1 MSLLVCDDFFCMN
14 HIKIQNDLQ
23 KASNKESRS
32 FASYFANHRA
42 QLTEQ
47 ILALASSKGRLCLLG
62 AGNCLDVD
70 LARLAEKFDE
80 VHLVDIDQDAV
91 RFAKSRLTPLLAA
104 KLFLHAPLDL
114 SGLNSCIS
122 DWRDMKT
129 TPEAFI
135 SFPNDTSAT
144 ISRLLPGPFDTVVSC
159 CLVSQILLTFRLALG
174 EQHRLFQAGLITLLV
189 THLKVMRELIHNQG
203 QVLLVTDVS
212 SNQICTQQELNEIE
226 KNSFVHAEQ
235 LLDDLARKNKLFN
248 YLDPKLLT
256 TLVQQDPSLSESS
269 ELSPPQKIWL
279 WRNGPQRTFLVYA
292 CLLTPRS

>member
-1 MSLLVCDDFFCMN
+1 MN
-14 HIKIQNDLQ
+14 QIKIQNDLQ

-70 LARLAEKFDE
+70 LARLAENFDE
-80 VHLVDIDQDAV
+80 VHLVDIDRDAV
-91 RFAKSRLTPLLAA
+91 KFAKSRLTPLLAA
-104 KLFLHAPLDL
+104 KVFLHAPLDL
-114 SGLNSCIS
+114 SGLNTCIS

-129 TPEAFI
+129 TPEAFM
-135 SFPNDTSAT
+135 SFPDDSSAA
-144 ISRLLPGPFDTVVSC
+144 ISRLLPGPFDAVVSC

-174 EQHRLFQAGLITLLV
+174 EQHMLFQAGLITLLV
-189 THLKVMRELIHNQG
+189 THFKVMRALINNQG
-203 QVLLVTDVS
+203 RALLVTDVS
-212 SNQICTQQELNEIE
+212 SNQICSEAELNEFE
-226 KNSFVHAEQ
+226 KSSCIHADQ
-235 LLDDLARKNKLFN
+235 LLDDLARENKLFN

-279 WRNGPQRTFLVYA
+279 WRNGPQRTFLVYT
-292 CLLTPRS
+292 CLLAPRL